1 MAILQDLREKA
12 GPLLAIVIGISL
24 LLFIVSDFFGS
35 NTSQRRKANKY
46 YQLATID
53 GESVSYQ
60 EFEARVQDLADIYKM
75 SGSTEINEEMMQSL
89 REQVWQQMLSEKLMG
104 KTFRQVGLGVSP
116 DEVEMLVF
124 GDDRH
129 PIVRQLFTDPGTG
142 TFNESFLVNFLKAT
156 ETDDATKKYWLFFED
171 QIIND
176 RLNTKL
182 VNLMSKGLYV
192 TGKQS
197 EYENSLHENTVSFSY
212 MVRNY
217 ASIPDSL
224 VKVTSDEIRSYY
236 DKHKDQFKRGASRDI
251 EYITF
256 EIAPSEEDIK
266 ETETWAVNEKE
277 NFAAATEVIQY
288 INLTADTRYT
298 GSYLTM
304 DDLPESLR
312 PLAETGDKTT
322 VLGPY
327 LEDETF
333 KLARIIDIA
342 DRPDSVRAAHI
353 LLSPNANR
361 TLAQARKEAD
371 SLIALVRSGIDFNLL
386 AMANSDDQ
394 GSAQVGGDLGW
405 FSEGMM
411 VIPFNN
417 ACFSNKKGDIVTAE
431 TTYGIHIIKIIDQ
444 SRRVRKYDIGIVDRQ
459 IIPGSMT
466 TQRIYS
472 DASYF
477 AGNNETYEKFNKAV
491 AEGNL
496 NKKLALNVTP
506 DQKELPGLTQSR
518 ELVMALFQNSKAGS
532 IITDNSNQAVFELPD
547 QYVVAYCSRA
557 QEEGVAPVED
567 VASEIRFIL
576 AKKKKAEII
585 AAEMKKLEAEGKSLN
600 EIAAHYN
607 TTVQDA
613 SGINFRSYSIP
624 GAGIEPALI
633 SAASAS
639 EAGKLSK
646 PVEGNNGVYMFM
658 VSEVTPVAAE
668 DLEMVKERMNS
679 SYQIR
684 ASYEAYQALRDKNE
698 VKDMRYK
705 FY

>member
-1 MAILQDLREKA
+1 MAILQSLREKA
-12 GPLLAIVIGISL
+12 GPLLAIVIGFSL
-24 LLFIVSDFFGS
+24 LLFVVSDFFGS

-53 GESVSYQ
+53 GETVSYQ
-60 EFEARVQDLADIYKM
+60 DFEARVQELVDIYKM
-75 SGSTEINEEMMQSL
+75 SGSSEVNDEMMQSL

-104 KTFRQVGLGVSP
+104 KTYRQVGLGVSP

-124 GDDRH
+124 GDDPH

-156 ETDDATKKYWLFFED
+156 ETDDATKRYWLFFED

-197 EYENSLHENTVSFSY
+197 EFENSLNGNTVSFSY

-217 ASIPDSL
+217 AAIPDSL
-224 VKVTSDEIRSYY
+224 VKVTPDEIRSYY
-236 DKHKDQFKRGASRDI
+236 DKHKDNFKRGATRDM

-256 EIAPSEEDIK
+256 EIAPSEADMK
-266 ETETWAVNEKE
+266 ETETWAINEKE
-277 NFAAATEVIQY
+277 NFATATDVIQY
-288 INLTADTRYT
+288 INLTADTRHT
-298 GSYLTM
+298 GFYLTTE
-304 DDLPESLR
+304 DLPESLR
-312 PLAETGDKTT
+312 PLAEAGDKSA
-322 VLGPY
+322 VAGPY
-327 LEDETF
+327 LENGSY

-342 DRPDSVRAAHI
+342 ERPDSVRAAHI
-353 LLSPNANR
+353 LLSPNPTR
-361 TLAQARKEAD
+361 PLAQVRKEAD
-371 SLIALVRSGIDFNLL
+371 SLIALVRSGIDFNVL

-411 VIPFNN
+411 IIPFNN

-431 TTYGIHIIKIIDQ
+431 TTYGIHIIKILDQ

-459 IIPGSMT
+459 VIPSSMT

-472 DASYF
+472 EASQF
-477 AGNNETYEKFNKAV
+477 AGTNDTYEKFNKAV

-518 ELVMALFQNSKAGS
+518 GLVMALFQNSKAGS
-532 IITDNSNQAVFELPD
+532 IVLDNSSQAVFELPD

-567 VASEIRFIL
+567 VASDIRFIL
-576 AKKKKAEII
+576 AKKKKAEVIV
-585 AAEMKKLEAEGKSLN
+585 AEMKKLEAEGKNLN

-646 PVEGNNGVYMFM
+646 PVEGNNGVYIFM
-658 VSEVTPVAAE
+658 VSDAAPVVAE
-668 DLEMVKERMNS
+668 ELAMVKERMNS

>member
-1 MAILQDLREKA
+1 
-12 GPLLAIVIGISL
+12 
-24 LLFIVSDFFGS
+24 
-35 NTSQRRKANKY
+35 
-46 YQLATID
+46 
-53 GESVSYQ
+53 
-60 EFEARVQDLADIYKM
+60 
-75 SGSTEINEEMMQSL
+75 MMQSL

-104 KTFRQVGLGVSP
+104 KTYRQVGLGVSP

>member
-104 KTFRQVGLGVSP
+104 KTYRQVGLGVSP

-646 PVEGNNGVYMFM
+646 PVEGNNGVYLFM
-658 VSEVTPVAAE
+658 VSDTTPVAAE

>member
-104 KTFRQVGLGVSP
+104 KTYRQVGLGVSP

-668 DLEMVKERMNS
+668 DLAMVKERMNS

>member
-104 KTFRQVGLGVSP
+104 KTYRQVGLGVSP

-156 ETDDATKKYWLFFED
+156 ETDDATKRYWLFFED

-217 ASIPDSL
+217 AAIPDSL
-224 VKVTSDEIRSYY
+224 VKVTPDEIRSYY
-236 DKHKDQFKRGASRDI
+236 DKHKDNFKRGATRDM

-256 EIAPSEEDIK
+256 EIAPSEADMK
-266 ETETWAVNEKE
+266 ETETWAINEKE

-417 ACFSNKKGDIVTAE
+417 ACNKKGDIVTAE

>member
-53 GESVSYQ
+53 GETVSYQ
-60 EFEARVQDLADIYKM
+60 EFEARVQELVDIYKM
-75 SGSTEINEEMMQSL
+75 SGSSEVNEEMMQSL

-104 KTFRQVGLGVSP
+104 KTYRQVGLGVSP